1 MLKLTET
8 AANRIEEVRRDQG
21 LPESLGVRV
30 SGAEVTDGKMALQ
43 VAFSDG
49 PAQGDQVAEQHGTQV
64 FVAPE
69 VAEPLADAEL
79 DVQGGAAEGV
89 QLVLRPQEDH

>member
-8 AANRIEEVRRDQG
+8 AASRIEEVRRGQG
-21 LPESLGVRV
+21 LPESFGVRV
-30 SGAEVTDGKMALQ
+30 SSAAVTDGKMALQ

-64 FVAPE
+64 FVASE
-69 VAEPLADAEL
+69 VAEPLTDAEL

-89 QLVLRPQEDH
+89 QLVLRPQGDH